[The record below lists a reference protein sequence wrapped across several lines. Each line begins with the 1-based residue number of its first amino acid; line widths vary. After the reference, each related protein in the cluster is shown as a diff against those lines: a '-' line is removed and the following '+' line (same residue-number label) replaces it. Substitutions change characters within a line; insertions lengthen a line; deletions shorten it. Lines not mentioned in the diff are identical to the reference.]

1 MIKSIFYIL
10 VLLCVFSCKDEKEA
24 SETIGSTAKTE
35 SEIAS
40 EEIQRIHD
48 AHTSENSLDWEG
60 TYSGVLPCADCE
72 GIDARLIL
80 QKNQTYKLVLRYLGI
95 PEKESQDFIS
105 EGKFRWE
112 DNENNILLEGEKLD
126 FKKFK
131 VGELFLLP
139 LDINGN
145 KIKGVPG
152 NNFKLLK
159 D

>member
-1 MIKSIFYIL
+1 MIKSTLYIL
-10 VLLCVFSCKDEKEA
+10 VLFCILSCKGEKEA
-24 SETIGSTAKTE
+24 SETIENPAKTE

-40 EEIQRIHD
+40 EKTPDIID
-48 AHTSENSLDWEG
+48 GHTSENSLDWEG
-60 TYSGVLPCADCE
+60 SYSGVIPCKDCD

-80 QKNQTYKLVLRYLGI
+80 RKDQTYKLVLRYLGI

-105 EGKFRWE
+105 EGEFTWE
-112 DNENNILLEGEKLD
+112 DNGNNILLEGEKLD
-126 FKKFK
+126 FQKFK
-131 VGELFLLP
+131 VGELFLMP

-145 KIKGVPG
+145 EVKRIPG

>member
-1 MIKSIFYIL
+1 MMKSILYIL
-10 VLLCVFSCKDEKEA
+10 VLLCIFSCKDEKEA
-24 SETIGSTAKTE
+24 SETIENTAKTE
-35 SEIAS
+35 SEIPS
-40 EEIQRIHD
+40 EEIQGMHD
-48 AHTSENSLDWEG
+48 AHTSENSLDWDG
-60 TYSGVLPCADCE
+60 TYSGVLPCKDCD

-80 QKNQTYKLVLRYLGI
+80 RKDQTYELVLRYLGI

-105 EGKFRWE
+105 EGEFTWE
-112 DNENNILLEGEKLD
+112 DNGNNILLEGEKLD
-126 FKKFK
+126 FQKFK

-145 KIKGVPG
+145 KIKGIPG

>member
-1 MIKSIFYIL
+1 MMKSILFIL
-10 VLLCVFSCKDEKEA
+10 VLFCVLSCKDEKEA
-24 SETIGSTAKTE
+24 SETIENTAKTE

-40 EEIQRIHD
+40 EKTPDIID
-48 AHTSENSLDWEG
+48 GHTSENSLDWEG
-60 TYSGVLPCADCE
+60 AYSGVLPCADCE

-80 QKNQTYKLVLRYLGI
+80 REDQTYQLKLRYLGI

-105 EGKFRWE
+105 EGEFSWE
-112 DNENNILLEGEKLD
+112 DNGNNILLEDEKVD
-126 FKKFK
+126 FQKFK